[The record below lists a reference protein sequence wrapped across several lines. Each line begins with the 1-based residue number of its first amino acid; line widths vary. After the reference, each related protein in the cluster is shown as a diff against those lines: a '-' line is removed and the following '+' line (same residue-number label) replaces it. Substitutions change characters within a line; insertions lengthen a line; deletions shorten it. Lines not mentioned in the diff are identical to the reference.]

1 MWVWVVVVVLS
12 LLPFFHWFR
21 GTPHQLAAVKELEDS
36 LPQELLEEDAAWVD
50 AWKASGIDQQV
61 YIPYF
66 SQLDNGSGQGY
77 RECFSSA
84 AAMVAAHF
92 LRVKT
97 DDEYNKIRDKFGDS
111 TSVEAQIKTLES
123 LGLNAQFRTDGDE
136 EMIEMEI
143 EMGRVVLAG
152 YFHRGD
158 LLRGEPPMC
167 SGNGCGHWLVV
178 TGYTGKH
185 SSDPGWVVNDP
196 KGKPDLARGGH
207 SSATGGE
214 LAKIR
219 QSEFRPRWQVD
230 GPGTG
235 WVILVD
241 DL

>member
-1 MWVWVVVVVLS
+1 MCI
-12 LLPFFHWFR
+12 R
-21 GTPHQLAAVKELEDS
+21 DR
-36 LPQELLEEDAAWVD
+36 
-50 AWKASGIDQQV
+50 V

-84 AAMVAAHF
+84 AAMVAAYYR
-92 LRVKT
+92 RVKT
-97 DDEYNKIRDKFGDS
+97 DDEYNQIRDKFGDS

-123 LGLNAQFRTDGDE
+123 LGLNVEFRIDGDE

-143 EMGRVVLAG
+143 EMGRPVLVG
-152 YFHRGD
+152 WFHKGD
-158 LLRGEPPMC
+158 LLRGESPMC
-167 SGNGCGHWLVV
+167 NGNGCGHWAIV

-185 SSDPGWVVNDP
+185 SNDPGFVINDP

-207 SSATGGE
+207 SSAAGE
-214 LAKIR
+214 RVEVR

>member
-21 GTPHQLAAVKELEDS
+21 GTPHQLAAIKELEDS
-36 LPQELLEEDAAWVD
+36 LPQGLLDDDADWVD
-50 AWKASGIDQQV
+50 AWKASGIDQQI

-66 SQLDNGSGQGY
+66 SQLDNGREGY

-92 LRVKT
+92 SRVKT

-123 LGLNAQFRTDGDE
+123 LGLNAEFRTDGDE

-152 YFHRGD
+152 IMHRGD
-158 LLRGEPPMC
+158 LLRGESPMC
-167 SGNGCGHWLVV
+167 NGNGCGHWVVV

-185 SSDPGWVVNDP
+185 SSDPGFVINDP
-196 KGKPDLARGGH
+196 KGKIDLVRGGH
-207 SSATGGE
+207 SNGAGE
-214 LAKIR
+214 RVQVR